1 MALSVIAIAVLLSAG
16 SKKGKLSTG
25 KKAGKSER
33 LAALNVALTQIKER
47 KHNKVCFWCGT
58 PNYWLRG
65 NRIISNLQTFL
76 GNSPTT
82 FLPYAER
89 SILVLG
95 APGSGK
101 TYGTINPIA
110 ESCLSQGFPMIFYAR
125 KEEEMEYFAPLAAM
139 YGYEVKIFAPG
150 ELYSEVINPLDFM
163 QDADDAETAG
173 QIAEVILG
181 NAKSGGAA
189 RDSDFFDKAAKLL
202 AKALIQLA
210 KSSNYPDLATV
221 AAFMAVPDFIKKL
234 DAAVQS
240 GRIPHW
246 IAASFQQYL
255 KSKDSEKT
263 VASIDTTTVAVFSS
277 FIQKNILASFI
288 GKTTIDLKLEGR
300 KIIIFKLD
308 DERRDV
314 VGPLIAASM
323 HLTIVRNLSTL
334 RKDPIGIIVDEFPS
348 IKFKDSPRW
357 LNEYR
362 SNGACFVL
370 GVQSL
375 EQLSDAYGEKPARA
389 IISACS
395 TKVLYNPANISTAE
409 EFSKMY
415 GNKDILI
422 KNRSIANVKDGQN
435 VTWSESL
442 QTMAILT
449 PDEIMRFAQGHC
461 VITNPAYGSGGEGS
475 VPMMLKIPIP
485 KEDIKRQKLCKE
497 LWQNSVKER
506 LIARVPPKDVA
517 HLEKALNLR
526 ASEAARVLEEKK
538 LDAQDSPPS
547 DLRKQEEEV
556 VLVTP

>member
-1 MALSVIAIAVLLSAG
+1 
-16 SKKGKLSTG
+16 
-25 KKAGKSER
+25 
-33 LAALNVALTQIKER
+33 
-47 KHNKVCFWCGT
+47 
-58 PNYWLRG
+58 
-65 NRIISNLQTFL
+65 
-76 GNSPTT
+76 
-82 FLPYAER
+82 
-89 SILVLG
+89 
-95 APGSGK
+95 
-101 TYGTINPIA
+101 
-110 ESCLSQGFPMIFYAR
+110 MIFYAR

-150 ELYSEVINPLDFM
+150 EKYSEIINPLDFM

-189 RDSDFFDKAAKLL
+189 RDNDFFDKAARLL

-210 KSSNYPDLATV
+210 KSSSFPDLATV
-221 AAFMAVPDFIKKL
+221 AAFMTVPDFIKKL

-263 VASIDTTTVAVFSS
+263 VASIDTTTVAVFSG
-277 FIQKNILASFI
+277 FIQKNILGSFI
-288 GKTTIDLKLEGR
+288 GKTTIDLKLEG
-300 KIIIFKLD
+300 KQIVIFKLD
-308 DERRDV
+308 DEKRDV
-314 VGPLIAASM
+314 VGPLIAAAI
-323 HLTIVRNLSTL
+323 HLTIVRNLSSP
-334 RKDPIGIIVDEFPS
+334 REDPIGIFLDELPS
-348 IKFKDSPRW
+348 LYLRALPRW
-357 LNEYR
+357 INEYR

-375 EQLSDAYGEKPARA
+375 EQLADAYGEKLSRA

-442 QTMAILT
+442 QTIAILT
-449 PDEIMRFAQGHC
+449 PDEIMRFAQGYC
-461 VITNPAYGSGGEGS
+461 VVTNPAYGSGGEGS

-485 KEDIKRQKLCKE
+485 KEDIKRQKLCKD
-497 LWQNSVKER
+497 LWQNSVKQK

-517 HLEKALNLR
+517 SLEKALNLR

-538 LDAQDSPPS
+538 LDTQDSLPI
-547 DLRKQEEEV
+547 DLRKEEEEEV